1 VNEGYLD
8 ALRTRVQFPAPP
20 LQNGLK
26 QATSETTFK
35 VLLKNLKAFLKI

>member
-20 LQNGLK
+20 LQKGLK

-35 VLLKNLKAFLKI
+35 ILLKNLKAFLKI